1 MEKIIKLNL
10 DIMIS
15 NLKEKYKIPKSKL
28 ISISKNIKY
37 ISEIDDVIEIYK
49 APIYVDD
56 KNQKY
61 ILMSNISNNMN
72 YALLIK

>member
-37 ISEIDDVIEIYK
+37 ISEIDDVIEIYE
-49 APIYVDD
+49 APIYIDD

-61 ILMSNISNNMN
+61 VIMSNISNNMN